1 LHIWHTQR
9 QQAEFDSE
17 GRHVVPETVLVE
29 APVEIVPEAHLNAI
43 TSVCAVPLRGSS
55 SDGAALVT
63 CSRGNGTFTDA
74 DHGTIR
80 LWTSAGTPLT
90 MKLESG
96 EDVEELDC
104 NASVSKV
111 IITVNDL
118 GQTLI
123 VAWYTAH
130 RSRLSGIEIWNTTT
144 GTYNYKHSEGTS
156 KTFKLLSL

>member
-1 LHIWHTQR
+1 
-9 QQAEFDSE
+9 
-17 GRHVVPETVLVE
+17 VPETVLVE

-63 CSRGNGTFTDA
+63 CSRGNGTF
-74 DHGTIR
+74 R